1 MRGEGT
7 IRCASRSGCTNREIE
22 GLEYCLAHM
31 PDELLAEAEAITG
44 VRRASQPRGVSPH
57 RALRVI
63 SGEAMVRAGEI
74 LGQHGAEL
82 MNPQPINDPYNELM
96 ICAGEILAWKNV
108 LRGHVAELESFGYMG
123 KAGEQIRADV
133 ALYERSLTEYSRVL
147 RDIARLN
154 LDARLVGIRQQTA
167 DKVERAIDQAL
178 TASGL
183 PLEQRAKAR
192 QTVREH
198 LKVVA

>member
-7 IRCASRSGCTNREIE
+7 VRCADGGCGELEIE
-22 GLEYCLAHM
+22 GLEYCLTHM
-31 PDELLAEAEAITG
+31 PGDLLEEAEAITG

-82 MNPQPINDPYNELM
+82 MNPQAVADPYSELM
-96 ICAGEILAWKNV
+96 SCAGEIRAWKNV
-108 LRGHVAELESFGYMG
+108 LRGKVAELKSFGYMG

-147 RDIARLN
+147 RDISRLN

-167 DKVERAIDQAL
+167 DMVERAIDQAL
-178 TASGL
+178 VASGL

-192 QTVREH
+192 KTIREH
-198 LKVVA
+198 LKGVA

>member
-7 IRCASRSGCTNREIE
+7 VKCAEYGCTDREIE

-31 PDELLAEAEAITG
+31 PDDLLAEAEAITG

-82 MNPQPINDPYNELM
+82 MNPQPVSDPYSELM
-96 ICAGEILAWKNV
+96 SCAGEIRAWKNV
-108 LRGHVAELESFGYMG
+108 LRGKVAELKSFGYMG

-147 RDIARLN
+147 RDISRLN

-167 DKVERAIDQAL
+167 DMVERAIDQAL

-183 PLEQRAKAR
+183 PLEQRARAR
-192 QTVREH
+192 QTIREH